1 MLAEIVSLA
10 DLGTSVAH
18 EPEVHPMRQLI
29 IKLRERFGALG
40 SGLLLSKRGAAGRMT
55 PSQARRIVVPKGD
68 PITLDWVTD
77 LPPAAARILARHD
90 GQLRLPA
97 LRELSVE
104 TARTAPGSPD
114 GFPAD
119 ARVARQPGNGCGGAI
134 DRAIPHGIVR
144 GQGRR
149 SVRGAP
155 GNAAEE

>member
-77 LPPAAARILARHD
+77 LPPAAARWW
-90 GQLRLPA
+90 
-97 LRELSVE
+97 S
-104 TARTAPGSPD
+104 
-114 GFPAD
+114 
-119 ARVARQPGNGCGGAI
+119 QP
-134 DRAIPHGIVR
+134 
-144 GQGRR
+144 QG
-149 SVRGAP
+149 
-155 GNAAEE
+155 